1 MFQAWLF
8 HGHAARTG
16 MCYLFLSIA
25 ILSEVIATVALKSA
39 AGFTKLVPSVV
50 VTIGYGSAFYFLSLT
65 LKELKMGMVYA
76 IWSGVGIVLVSILAT
91 VIHKQ
96 RIDPAGWVGI
106 SLIIAGV
113 IVLNVFSKAKIH

>member
-1 MFQAWLF
+1 MS
-8 HGHAARTG
+8 
-16 MCYLFLSIA
+16 YLYLSIA
-25 ILSEVIATVALKSA
+25 IVSEVIATVTLKSA
-39 AGFTKLVPSVV
+39 EGFTRLVPSTI

-91 VIHKQ
+91 IIHKQ
-96 RIDPAGWVGI
+96 RIDPAGWLGI

-113 IVLNVFSKAKIH
+113 VVLNVFSKGKIH